1 MVAVEKLYFSANKKT
16 AMLVSEVRGAL
27 LNTAQS
33 RGIPTF
39 EYSPSEIK
47 SATTSSGNADKT
59 QVAKMLHA
67 LVKIGKVIKRDDE
80 YDAIAIG
87 VTHLALARS
96 TAARRKAQKTVL

>member
-59 QVAKMLHA
+59 QVAKMLHS
-67 LVKIGKVIKRDDE
+67 LIKIEKEIEHDDE
-80 YDAIAIG
+80 YDAIAVG
-87 VTHLALARS
+87 VTHLARY
-96 TAARRKAQKTVL
+96 RP